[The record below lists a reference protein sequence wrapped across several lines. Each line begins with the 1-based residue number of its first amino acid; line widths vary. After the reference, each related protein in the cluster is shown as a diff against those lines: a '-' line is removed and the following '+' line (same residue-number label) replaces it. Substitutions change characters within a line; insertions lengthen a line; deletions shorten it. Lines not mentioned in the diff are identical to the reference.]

1 MGLVTDLLHPADPV
15 RRESSQLSDFARFA
29 TARTGLAF
37 ATYSDLHAFSVAEFR
52 AFWALLLEWSDL
64 RWDGAAGPVCTG
76 DLVETARFFP
86 ALRVSWTE
94 NLLSTRERAVEDAPA
109 LIARDETGKRLELT
123 RAQLRAR
130 VASAAAALSGR
141 GVRSGDRVVAVARN
155 TAEPIIACLAATS
168 LGASW
173 SSVAPDMGLDA
184 ALSRFTQL
192 SPKILFAHRQT
203 SLNGARLVPDLRG
216 LRAGLPSLELIVGLD
231 EHGGDPDLAIPQIGL
246 ETLEREGQALL
257 QGAIEPSFPR
267 FAFDHP
273 LFVLFSSGT
282 TGVPKCIVHGHG
294 GTLLEHVKEH
304 RLHCDLGPRDRLLF
318 QTSTGWMMWNWM
330 FSALASGSCIVL
342 YDGSVTF
349 PERDSLLKVLAEEK
363 VTVFGTSPAY
373 LQYLADAGVSV
384 APGSLP
390 SLREMH
396 STGSVLYP
404 HIHRWAKEHL
414 ADVPLQ
420 SISGG
425 TDIVGCFVMGEPW
438 GDVREG
444 ESTCVGLGLDV
455 RAAGPDGVSR
465 TGRGELVCPTPFPSR
480 PVGLFGDPDGGK
492 FHRAYFAQR
501 EGVWT
506 HGDLLELTERGSARI
521 LGRCD
526 GILNIRGIR
535 IGPGEIY
542 AVLAGIPEVG
552 QAMAADQEAL
562 DEPGG
567 RKLVLLVV
575 LKSGQVLDRALS
587 LRIKKELKLRAS
599 ATHVPAVLAQVDE
612 LPTTFSGKRS
622 EAALQDALNGRPVR
636 NIAALRNPGCLD
648 AILRRLAL
656 PLT

>member
-1 MGLVTDLLHPADPV
+1 MTGLLHSSDPA
-15 RRESSQLSDFARFA
+15 RRESSQLSEFARFA
-29 TARTGLAF
+29 SARTGRAF
-37 ATYSDLHAFSVAEFR
+37 RTYADLHAFSVGEFR
-52 AFWALLLEWSDL
+52 TFWALFLEWSDL
-64 RWDGAAGPVCTG
+64 RWDGAAGPVCEG
-76 DLVETARFFP
+76 DRVETARFFP
-86 ALRVSWTE
+86 GLRVSWPE
-94 NLLSTRERAVEDAPA
+94 NALAVRDPAFENAPA
-109 LIARDETGKRLELT
+109 VIAHDETGARLELT
-123 RAQLRAR
+123 RAQLRMR
-130 VASAAAALSGR
+130 VRNAAAALAAR
-141 GVRSGDRVVAVARN
+141 GLRSGDRVVAVARN

-216 LRAGLPSLELIVGLD
+216 LRTGLPSLELVVGLD
-231 EHGGDPDLAIPQIGL
+231 EFEGDPDLAIPQISL
-246 ETLEREGQALL
+246 DALEREGHALPKD
-257 QGAIEPSFPR
+257 GPGPSFPR
-267 FAFDHP
+267 FDFDHP

-304 RLHCDLGPRDRLLF
+304 RLHCDLGPSDRMLF

-330 FSALASGSCIVL
+330 FTALASGSCIVL

-349 PERDSLLKVLAEEK
+349 PERDSLLKVLAEER

-373 LQYLADAGVSV
+373 LQYLADAGISL
-384 APGSLP
+384 APGSLS

-414 ADVPLQ
+414 ADVSLQ

-425 TDIVGCFVMGEPW
+425 TDIVGCFVMGQPW
-438 GDVREG
+438 GEVREG

-455 RAAGPDGVSR
+455 RAAGPDGLSR

-542 AVLAGIPEVG
+542 AVLAGIPEVA

-575 LKSGQVLDRALS
+575 LKSGQVLDRTLS
-587 LRIKKELKLRAS
+587 LRIKKELKQRAS
-599 ATHVPAVLAQVDE
+599 TTHVPAVLAQVDE

-636 NIAALRNPGCLD
+636 NLAALRNPGCID
-648 AILRRLAL
+648 AILRRLAAPL
-656 PLT
+656 P

>member
-1 MGLVTDLLHPADPV
+1 MPPSRPRAA
-15 RRESSQLSDFARFA
+15 RSQLSDFARFA
-29 TARTGLAF
+29 AGRTGLGLE
-37 ATYSDLHAFSVAEFR
+37 TYAELHAFSVGRFR
-52 AFWALLLEWSDL
+52 EFWALLLEWSGL
-64 RWDGAAGPVCTG
+64 LWEGAPDQACRG
-76 DLVETARFFP
+76 DAVETARFFP
-86 ALRVSWTE
+86 ELRLSWPE
-94 NLLSTRERAVEDAPA
+94 NLLAVREPAEELAPA
-109 LIARDETGKRLELT
+109 VIARDETGARLELT
-123 RAQLRAR
+123 RAQLRIR
-130 VASAAAALSGR
+130 VRAAAAALAAR
-141 GVRSGDRVVAVARN
+141 GVGSGDRVVAVARN
-155 TAEPIIACLAATS
+155 TAEPLIACLAATS

-192 SPKILFAHRQT
+192 APKVLFAHRQT

-216 LRAGLPSLELIVGLD
+216 LLAGLPSLELLVGLD
-231 EHGGDPDLAIPQIGL
+231 ATDADPGLAIAQIDLAAL
-246 ETLEREGQALL
+246 EVEGQARLDASTDETY
-257 QGAIEPSFPR
+257 QRFP
-267 FAFDHP
+267 FDHP

-282 TGVPKCIVHGHG
+282 TGAPKCIVHGHG
-294 GTLLEHVKEH
+294 GTLLEHVKEL
-304 RLHCDLGPRDRLLF
+304 RLHCDLGPGDRLLF

-330 FSALASGSCIVL
+330 FSALATGACLVL
-342 YDGSVTF
+342 YDGSVTY
-349 PERDSLLKVLAEEK
+349 PERDSLLTVLAEEK

-373 LQYLADAGVSV
+373 VQYLADAGVTL
-384 APGSLP
+384 APGTLP
-390 SLREMH
+390 TLREMH

-425 TDIVGCFVMGEPW
+425 TDIVGCFVMGQPW

-455 RAAGPDGVSR
+455 RAAGDEGLAR
-465 TGRGELVCPTPFPSR
+465 LGRGELVCATPFPSR
-480 PVGLFGDPDGGK
+480 PVGLFGDPGGAK
-492 FHRAYFAQR
+492 FHQAYFAQR
-501 EGVWT
+501 DGVWT
-506 HGDLLELTERGSARI
+506 HGDLLELTDRGAARI

-542 AVLAGIPEVG
+542 SILAGIPEVA

-567 RKLVLLVV
+567 RRLVLLVV
-575 LKSGQVLDRALS
+575 LKAGQVLDRALT
-587 LRIKKELKLRAS
+587 LRIKKELKQRAS

-622 EAALQDALNGRPVR
+622 EAALQDALNGRTVR
-636 NIAALRNPGCLD
+636 NLAALRNPGCIEVILD
-648 AILRRLAL
+648 RLAGR
-656 PLT
+656 PG